1 MYFGLIDKKALGE
14 ISGGKIEEGETP
26 EQTAIREMKEE
37 TGLKIKDLK
46 YKGKMIIEYPNR
58 IFDFE
63 VFICKV
69 KKYVLYVNDMKN

>member
-1 MYFGLIDKKALGE
+1 
-14 ISGGKIEEGETP
+14 
-26 EQTAIREMKEE
+26 
-37 TGLKIKDLK
+37 
-46 YKGKMIIEYPNR
+46 MIIEYANR